1 MTVPRPDLNAL
12 LESCM
17 SRDAAAIGRALR
29 ELPPGQRTPDKWP
42 AKLAERVAASQAK
55 VAARRA
61 SAPKIEYP
69 EELPVSARR
78 DEIAA
83 ALQAHQVIIVCGETG
98 SGKTTQLPKLCLE
111 LGRGARGLIGHTQP
125 RRIAARA
132 TADRVAKELNVSL
145 GREVGFA
152 IRFTDRTSE
161 DSRIKLMTDGIL
173 LAETQRDRWLA
184 AYDTLIIDEA
194 HERSL
199 NIDFLLGYLREVLP
213 RRPDLKVI
221 VTSATLDAERFANHF
236 AQGDTPAPVIEVS
249 GRLYP
254 IEMRW
259 RPFEAQKDRD
269 LYDAV
274 CDAVDE
280 AFSTGPGDV
289 LVFMPGEREIREGTE
304 ALRKHHTRLAG
315 VKPEV
320 LALYARQSA
329 QEQARVFQGS
339 NGRRVILATNVAE
352 TSLTVPGIRYVID
365 TGLARVKRYSY
376 RNKVEQLQ
384 VEPIAQSAAKQRAGR
399 CGRVSSGVCF
409 RLYDEEDFNQRP
421 AHTDPEILRSSLAG
435 VILRMKSLS
444 LADVEEFPFIDR
456 PAPRAIA
463 DGYQLLQELGAVDEA
478 RDLTPLGRELAKLP
492 VDPRVARMI
501 LAARDHGALKE
512 VLVITAGLSV
522 QDPRDRPEE
531 RAGAADQAHA
541 KFADERSEFLWYL
554 KAWAAFD
561 AVWHHQSQ
569 SKQRE
574 WCRANFLN
582 WMRMREWRDVHTQ
595 LHTLCAEHE
604 WKENERPAEFDALHR
619 ALLTGLLGNL
629 GLRIEDARA
638 GEPPY
643 LGARGIKFWPHPGSA
658 LAKKGGKWIMTAE
671 LVETTRLFA
680 RCIARIEPEWVEEVG
695 AHLLRR
701 STYEPHWSKSRGE
714 TVAWERSVIHG
725 ITLYAKRAVQ
735 YGKTDPVLARE
746 LLIREGLVNGD
757 VTDIALKQ
765 MKFLQHNLD
774 LIAQIERLEEK
785 QRRQDLLVD
794 ESLIHAFYD
803 SIVPADVIDLRGF
816 ERWRRDAERENPKLL
831 YLTREQLMR
840 HEAAGVSSERF
851 PAKMDLLGQRLKLE
865 YRHEPNAADD
875 GVTLTVPLTLLN
887 QIPAARL
894 DWLVPGLIEEKVL
907 QLAKT
912 IPPKLRHRLQPVAGF
927 VADFIAQEHDQ
938 AEPLVKALARAI
950 ELKVSLKLP
959 SDAIRAENLPAHL
972 MMNVRVVDEHGRVL
986 GQSRNLAEL
995 RTRLKDEVARRF
1007 ESARIAL
1014 PPAASVA
1021 DASRVLASELA
1032 SAQASAPAAAHNDAV
1047 TAKAATA
1054 RGSMA
1059 DALSALGARDV
1070 VAKAPVPQPTRKGRA
1085 AAEPAAPAVAEQT
1098 AGDERYRAW
1107 TFGPLPEL
1115 MEVEVAG
1122 RRVIGFPALQDE
1134 GESVSLRVLDTPEA
1148 ALEVHRR
1155 GLRRLFAL
1163 ELRDQVKYIE
1173 KSLPG
1178 LRDMAM
1184 QYMNLGTEPE
1194 LRAQL
1199 VAATMERC
1207 CMMEPWPQ
1215 DAASFAARRDE
1226 ARPRISLVAQEIGR
1240 LAGSVL
1246 TEYAALSKKLAALKA
1261 HPDAGADMRAQL
1273 DALVGKF
1280 FIERTPFERLTH
1292 YPRYLKAIAL
1302 RIEKLRTDPERDA
1315 RALADWQS
1323 LDTLWDRERIV
1334 RARAGV
1340 ADPFIDEFRWLLEE
1354 LRVNLFAQEL
1364 RTPVPVSVKRLQK
1377 IWESRARA

>member
-1 MTVPRPDLNAL
+1 MTDIDSL
-12 LESCM
+12 LETCM
-17 SRDAAAIGRALR
+17 SRDAAAIRRALR
-29 ELPPGQRTPDKWP
+29 DLAPATRAPDKWP
-42 AKLAERVAASQAK
+42 AKLAERIAASQAR

-61 SAPKIEYP
+61 SAPKVEYP

-78 DEIAA
+78 DEIAG
-83 ALQAHQVIIVCGETG
+83 ALAAHQVVIVCGETG

-132 TADRVAKELNVSL
+132 TADRVAKELNVPL

-199 NIDFLLGYLREVLP
+199 NIDFLLGYLRQLLP

-236 AQGDTPAPVIEVS
+236 AQNGKPAPVIEVS

-259 RPFEAQKDRD
+259 RPFDANKERD

-274 CDAVDE
+274 ADAVDE
-280 AFSTGPGDV
+280 AFSCGPGDV
-289 LVFMPGEREIREGTE
+289 LVFMPGEREIRECAET
-304 ALRKHHTRLAG
+304 LRKHHTRLPG
-315 VKPEV
+315 VKPDI
-320 LALYARQSA
+320 LTLFARQSA
-329 QEQARVFQGS
+329 QEQSRVFQGS
-339 NGRRVILATNVAE
+339 NGRRVILSTNVAE
-352 TSLTVPGIRYVID
+352 TSLTVPGIRYVVD

-409 RLYDEEDFNQRP
+409 RLYDEDDFKQRT

-435 VILRMKSLS
+435 VILRMKSLG
-444 LADVEEFPFIDR
+444 LTDVEEFPFIDR

-463 DGYQLLQELGAVDEA
+463 DGYQLLQELGAVDEE
-478 RDLTPLGRELAKLP
+478 RTLTPLGRELAKLP
-492 VDPRVARMI
+492 LDPRVARMI
-501 LAARDHGALKE
+501 LAARNHGALKE
-512 VLVITAGLSV
+512 VLIITAGLSV

-531 RAGAADQAHA
+531 RAGTADQAHA

-561 AVWHHQSQ
+561 EVWHHQSQ
-569 SKQRE
+569 AKQRE

-582 WMRMREWRDVHTQ
+582 WLRMREWRDVHTQ

-604 WKENERPAEFDALHR
+604 WPENGQPAAFDALHR

-658 LAKKGGKWIMTAE
+658 LAKKGGKWIMCAE

-695 AHLLRR
+695 AHLIRR

-714 TVAWERSVIHG
+714 TVAWERGVIHG

-735 YGKTDPVLARE
+735 YGKTDPKLARE
-746 LLIREGLVNGD
+746 LLIREALVNGD
-757 VTDIALKQ
+757 VSDVALKQ

-794 ESLIHAFYD
+794 ESLIEAFYD

-816 ERWRRDAERENPKLL
+816 ERWRRDAERDNPKLL
-831 YLTREQLMR
+831 HLTREQLMR

-894 DWLVPGLIEEKVL
+894 DWLVPGLIEEKVV

-912 IPPKLRHRLQPVAGF
+912 IPPKLRHRIQPISGF
-927 VADFIAQEHDQ
+927 VGDFLAQQHDQ
-938 AEPLVKALARAI
+938 SEPLVKVLARAI
-950 ELKVSLKLP
+950 EVYVSLKLP
-959 SDAIRAENLPAHL
+959 PDAIRAENLPAHL
-972 MMNVRVVDEHGRVL
+972 IMNIRVIDEHGRVL

-1007 ESARIAL
+1007 EQARIAL
-1014 PPAASVA
+1014 PTASSSPAPVAASPSKTV
-1021 DASRVLASELA
+1021 DAV
-1032 SAQASAPAAAHNDAV
+1032 SAAPAVESRSAG
-1047 TAKAATA
+1047 A

-1059 DALSALGARDV
+1059 DALAALGARDA
-1070 VAKAPVPQPTRKGRA
+1070 VAKAPVPPPTAKKGRT
-1085 AAEPAAPAVAEQT
+1085 EPAPPAAVPAQS
-1098 AGDERYRAW
+1098 AGEGRYTSWA
-1107 TFGPLPEL
+1107 FGELPEL

-1122 RRVIGFPALQDE
+1122 RMVIGFPALQDD
-1134 GESVSLRVLDTPEA
+1134 GDAVSVRVFDTPEA
-1148 ALEVHRR
+1148 AHEVHRR

-1163 ELRDQVKYIE
+1163 ELRDQVKFIE

-1184 QYMNLGTEPE
+1184 QFMNLGSEAE

-1199 VAATMERC
+1199 VAATLERC

-1215 DAASFAARRDE
+1215 DAATFATRRDE

-1240 LAGSVL
+1240 LAGAVL
-1246 TEYAALSKKLAALKA
+1246 TEYTALNKKLIALKA

-1273 DALVGKF
+1273 DALVGKH

-1302 RIEKLRTDPERDA
+1302 RIDKLRSDPARDA
-1315 RALADWQS
+1315 RAMADWQS
-1323 LDTLWDRERIV
+1323 LATLWERERIA

-1340 ADPFIDEFRWLLEE
+1340 SDPFLDEFRWLLEE

-1377 IWESRARA
+1377 IWESRSHG